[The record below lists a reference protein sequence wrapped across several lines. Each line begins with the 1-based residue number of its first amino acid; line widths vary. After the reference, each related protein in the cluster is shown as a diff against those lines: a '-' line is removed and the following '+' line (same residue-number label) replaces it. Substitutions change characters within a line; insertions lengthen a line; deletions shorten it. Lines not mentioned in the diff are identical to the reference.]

1 MWTGLQNLIAAKR
14 GGATQL
20 ALIPCRRVWLHN
32 LDTAKGDIIS
42 WIGLLV
48 NLSVSQ
54 CISASVTTCVF
65 EQAIFL
71 CTGLGV
77 QLKNVVYQEL
87 MRYRMAKS

>member
-1 MWTGLQNLIAAKR
+1 M
-14 GGATQL
+14 
-20 ALIPCRRVWLHN
+20 IPCRRLHN

-87 MRYRMAKS
+87 MRYRMTKCLNLEGSEYIQAHIKLSV